1 MKKILVTAGPTR
13 EAIDRVRFITNASSG
28 RMGYALARA
37 AALHGHAVKLI
48 SGPVELPPPPGVTVE
63 RVVSAGEMAEAV
75 LGCFRDFDAVIMT
88 AAVADYRPAEVFDGK
103 IKKSPGGMSLKLE
116 RTVDI
121 LESMGRLRGKERS
134 PLLVGFAAE
143 YGGGE
148 EEPRAKLARKGCDW
162 LVFNDVSVPG
172 IGFGAAA
179 NRVIVFGASGERVPL
194 ALADK
199 EKIAREILEIT
210 GL

>member
-1 MKKILVTAGPTR
+1 MKKILITAGPTR

-28 RMGYALARA
+28 RMGYALARE
-37 AALHGHAVKLI
+37 AALRGHGVKLI
-48 SGPVELPPPPGVTVE
+48 SGPVNLPPPPGVTVE
-63 RVVSAGEMAEAV
+63 RVVSAGEMADAV
-75 LGCFRDFDAVIMT
+75 LGCFREFDAVIMT
-88 AAVADYRPAEVFDGK
+88 AAVADYRPAKVFEGK
-103 IKKSPGGMSLKLE
+103 IRKSPGGMCLTLE

-121 LESMGRLRGKERS
+121 LESMGRMRGDAGT
-134 PLLVGFAAE
+134 PMLVGFAAE
-143 YGGGE
+143 YGGDE
-148 EEPRAKLARKGCDW
+148 DAPRAKLARKGCDW

-194 ALADK
+194 ELAEK
-199 EKIAREILEIT
+199 EEIARGILEVV